1 MAKCVPFHGWFCLTE
16 SISNEKGEEEYVKDL
31 QEKSYLNP
39 QTLLRDGY
47 CYPSASDREIKACGV
62 LEIVEPHTAGK
73 WQS

>member
-1 MAKCVPFHGWFCLTE
+1 MCPSRGGFVSTE

-39 QTLLRDGY
+39 QTLLRDGC

-62 LEIVEPHTAGK
+62 LEIVELHAASK